1 MKACNGIKKPTV
13 AEAMQITR
21 LEPVIIEVEK
31 DGKSLSHLILF
42 EITCNV
48 LFNHEEM
55 IVDGDI
61 REVIYEVKEKN
72 YE

>member
-1 MKACNGIKKPTV
+1 MKACNGIKRPTV
-13 AEAMQITR
+13 EEAMQITR
-21 LEPVIIEVEK
+21 LEPVIIEAEK
-31 DGKSLSHLILF
+31 DGKFLSHLILF

-61 REVIYEVKEKN
+61 REIIYEIKEKN
-72 YE
+72 FE